1 LLYLKGPKAENYAAF
16 KSGATLIDGDEA
28 FFTYNNFYNSLKNKE
43 WKEKRDRTAEMMQTL
58 FKAEFAIKK
67 RFPKKDG
74 NEDSKYPAVSVVK
87 IPIESRDLSVT
98 KGEIIPLKS
107 KEDIM

>member
-1 LLYLKGPKAENYAAF
+1 MKPQRGWIFRLAP
-16 KSGATLIDGDEA
+16 
-28 FFTYNNFYNSLKNKE
+28 
-43 WKEKRDRTAEMMQTL
+43 RAEMMQTL

-87 IPIESRDLSVT
+87 IPIQSRDLSVT

-107 KEDIM
+107 KEDIY